1 MSVAKI
7 IEISS
12 TSTRSFEDAIQQGI
26 NRAAATV
33 HGIRSAWV
41 KELRCDVQDKR
52 ITNYQVNLLLTF
64 VLDEGGGGARARGR
78 AGSRATTASRRGGTR
93 R

>member
-12 TSTRSFEDAIQQGI
+12 TSARSFEDAIQQGI
-26 NRAAATV
+26 DRASQTI

-41 KELRCDVQDKR
+41 KELRCDVQNNR

-64 VLDEGGGGARARGR
+64 VVDSTSSGARARRSGAKR
-78 AGSRATTASRRGGTR
+78 TARRR
-93 R
+93 

>member
-7 IEISS
+7 IEISC
-12 TSTRSFEDAIQQGI
+12 TSNRSFEDAIQQGI
-26 NRAAATV
+26 DRASSTV

-41 KELRCDVQDKR
+41 KELRCDVQNNR

-64 VLDEGGGGARARGR
+64 VIDEPARGGARRGATR
-78 AGSRATTASRRGGTR
+78 RTTARRR
-93 R
+93 

>member
-12 TSTRSFEDAIQQGI
+12 TSNRSFEDAIQQGI
-26 NRAAATV
+26 DRASTTV

-41 KELRCDVQDKR
+41 KELRCDVQDNR
-52 ITNYQVNLLLTF
+52 ITGYQVNLLLTF
-64 VLDEGGGGARARGR
+64 VLDETTRGGGARRG
-78 AGSRATTASRRGGTR
+78 TTRRTSRRR